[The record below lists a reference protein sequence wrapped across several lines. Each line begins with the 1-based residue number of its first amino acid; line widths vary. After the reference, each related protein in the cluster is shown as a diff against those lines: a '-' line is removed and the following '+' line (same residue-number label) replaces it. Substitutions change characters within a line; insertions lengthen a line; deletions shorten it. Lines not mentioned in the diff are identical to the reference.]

1 MFVEMARPDT
11 GGWIAGLS
19 VVREPHRMAARITR
33 ALAPPLSCGSCSR
46 RLASDVAMAATRR
59 EKSPSPASS
68 PLKQKSGRRTRIR
81 VLVVRLRDPVS
92 CERSPPTPSRFPPR
106 TSNSLSVSCASV
118 PLLAR
123 LL

>member
-46 RLASDVAMAATRR
+46 RLASDVAMATTRR
-59 EKSPSPASS
+59 EESPSPATW
-68 PLKQKSGRRTRIR
+68 PAFATRRAYEREFAI
-81 VLVVRLRDPVS
+81 RLRLLAD
-92 CERSPPTPSRFPPR
+92 CERSQT
-106 TSNSLSVSCASV
+106 A
-118 PLLAR
+118 
-123 LL
+123 